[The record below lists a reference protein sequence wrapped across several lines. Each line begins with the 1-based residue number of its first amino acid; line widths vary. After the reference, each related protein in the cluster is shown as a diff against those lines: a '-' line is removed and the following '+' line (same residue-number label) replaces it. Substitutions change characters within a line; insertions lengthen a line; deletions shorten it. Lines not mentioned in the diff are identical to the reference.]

1 MDETRRPIPLRDR
14 PGDWFFIL
22 AFSFFTFSSFF
33 SDIYCAL
40 RVHLTP
46 DSPNFWVR
54 ANFWY
59 ADGTDPLLL
68 ALPTFLWLQTFISA
82 FVFGPF
88 YAVLVFAVA
97 RGRDW
102 IRMPAIIYASVM
114 TYAMTITL
122 GVEYLGD
129 MPPQNDFKFLAFNLP
144 YLIIPLILAWRMRH
158 AHPFSAA
165 IARADAG
172 SPRAARLAG

>member
-1 MDETRRPIPLRDR
+1 MDDTRRPIPLRDR

-22 AFSFFTFSSFF
+22 AFGFFAFSSFF

-54 ANFWY
+54 ANYWY
-59 ADGTDPLLL
+59 ADKTDPLLL

-88 YAVLVFAVA
+88 YLVLVYAVG
-97 RGRDW
+97 RGRNW

-114 TYAMTITL
+114 TYAMAITL

-129 MPPQNDFKFLAFNLP
+129 LPPENDAKFLAFNLP
-144 YLIIPLILAWRMRH
+144 YLVFPLILAWRMRRP
-158 AHPFSAA
+158 HPFSAPA
-165 IARADAG
+165 ARADA
-172 SPRAARLAG
+172 PTPAARLAG